1 MVKTVICPPKYSID
15 ILERTLVIL
24 RITIL
29 KTIKKN
35 SKEILKRLLKK
46 LLITIPQTPLCLY
59 LLSIG

>member
-1 MVKTVICPPKYSID
+1 MCPPKYSVD
-15 ILERTLVIL
+15 ILVRTLVIL

-46 LLITIPQTPLCLY
+46 FLRIIPQTPLCLY